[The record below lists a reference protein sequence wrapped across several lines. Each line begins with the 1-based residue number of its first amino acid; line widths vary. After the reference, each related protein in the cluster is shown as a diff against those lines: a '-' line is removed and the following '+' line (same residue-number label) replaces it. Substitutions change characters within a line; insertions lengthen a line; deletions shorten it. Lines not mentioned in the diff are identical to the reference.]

1 MKLQSIQFP
10 RTGICTE
17 ENMYFRRSGNIDF
30 TWDKDYMVMFHDSTV
45 RFDTYFNGCSAEKW
59 FKYTKIKRITINVH
73 IKGVFRITLMRKE
86 KSLDGSITKFL
97 SEETFGEEGVENT
110 YSFPFNSESNSG
122 MFCFQLLCL
131 SSEGV
136 FYDGYYDGEIK
147 EEDIDYV
154 KIAIDICT
162 YRREIFVKKNI
173 LALNEDIISND
184 DSPMK
189 GHLEIFV
196 QDNASTLE
204 RNEIVIND
212 KIHLVQNKNV
222 GGAGGFT
229 RGMIEA
235 RKLKDSHGLTHILV
249 MDDDIIINTDSIY
262 RTFVILSLLK
272 DEYKDAFVGG
282 AMLRLDKQFIQ
293 TENGARWNKGYL
305 ISHKSGLNLID
316 VDACL
321 YNEFEEKTE
330 FNAWWYCAFP
340 IDVVQDDN
348 LPLPIFIRGD
358 DVEYGLRNL
367 RHLILMNGICVWHE
381 PFENKYSSS
390 MYYYIF
396 RNRLIDN
403 SIHNMKYTRREF
415 IRDLHEQVKR
425 EIQFYRYKNADLLMD
440 GVNDFYNGIDWFKK
454 QDGQALHQSVM
465 SRGYKLQDINDLPL
479 PFSYPAYEQ
488 SCRMPEPTL
497 RQRIIRALTYNG
509 IMLPSV
515 KKEDNEMPVV
525 APTFTARPTNFYRVD
540 KALNYDYSSRRGF
553 VTQKSIKETIRL
565 LYKLKKIK
573 IKSRYKYK
581 PTVRQYFERGKEL
594 MSIDFWNQYL
604 ELK

>member
-1 MKLQSIQFP
+1 MKLQSIQLP

-17 ENMYFRRSGNIDF
+17 ENMYFRRKGIVDF
-30 TWDKDYMVMFHDSTV
+30 TWDKDYIIMFHDSTLS
-45 RFDTYFNGCSAEKW
+45 FDTYFNGCSAEKW
-59 FKYTKIKRITINVH
+59 FKYTKIKRITINIHVN
-73 IKGVFRITLMRKE
+73 GQFRITLMRKE

-97 SEETFGEEGVENT
+97 SEETFGEPDVEGT
-110 YSFPFNSESNSG
+110 YSFPFESESNSG

-131 SSEGV
+131 SHNGII
-136 FYDGYYDGEIK
+136 YDGFYEGEVAD
-147 EEDIDYV
+147 EDISYV
-154 KIAIDICT
+154 KIALDICT
-162 YRREIFVKKNI
+162 YRREIFVKKNVN
-173 LALNEDIISND
+173 ALNSHIMSND
-184 DSPMK
+184 QSPMK
-189 GHLEIFV
+189 GHLEIFIS
-196 QDNASTLE
+196 DNASTLK
-204 RNEIVIND
+204 NEEIIIND
-212 KIHLVQNKNV
+212 QIHMVQNKNT

-235 RKLKDSHGLTHILV
+235 SSRKEALGLTHVLV
-249 MDDDIIINTDSIY
+249 MDDDVIINPDSIY

-282 AMLRLDKQFIQ
+282 AMLRLDKQYIQ

-305 ISHKSGLNLID
+305 ISHKSGLNLLD

-340 IDVVQDDN
+340 IDVISDTN

-367 RHLILMNGICVWHE
+367 KHLILMNGICVWHE

-403 SIHNMKYTRREF
+403 SIHKMKYKRKDF
-415 IRDLHEQVKR
+415 IRDLKEQVKR
-425 EIQFYRYKNADLLMD
+425 EIVYYRYKNADLLMD
-440 GVNDFYNGIDWFKK
+440 GVNDFFNGIDWFMQ

-465 SRGYKLQDINDLPL
+465 GRGYKLQDINDLPM

-488 SCRMPEPTL
+488 SCRMPEPT
-497 RQRIIRALTYNG
+497 RKQRFIRKLTFNG
-509 IMLPSV
+509 IWLRSI
-515 KKEDNEMPVV
+515 KKDDNEMPVV

-540 KALNYDYSSRRGF
+540 KALNYDYCSRKGF

-565 LYKLKKIK
+565 SYKLKKIS
-573 IKSRYKYK
+573 IKSRYMYAR
-581 PTVRQYFERGKEL
+581 TVKEYETRGKEL
-594 MSIDFWNQYL
+594 MNIKFWKKYL
-604 ELK
+604 DI